1 MAPKK
6 KRPTRLRR
14 PVQRS
19 AEETQG
25 EAAVLAAIAR
35 MPPPWRAMGERLHAV
50 IKANAPTLSM
60 RTWYGM
66 PAYAKGGDVVCYFR
80 GGDKF
85 KERYMT
91 LGFNDSARLDEAH
104 LWPVVFALTEIS
116 PSEEREIAA
125 IVRKAV
131 R

>member
-1 MAPKK
+1 M
-6 KRPTRLRR
+6 
-14 PVQRS
+14 
-19 AEETQG
+19 
-25 EAAVLAAIAR
+25 LAAIAR
-35 MPPPWRAMGERLHAV
+35 MPAPWRAMGERLHAV
-50 IKANAPTLSM
+50 IKANAPTLTM

-91 LGFNDSARLDEAH
+91 LGFNDSASLDEDH
-104 LWPVVFALTEIS
+104 LWPVVFALTEITAA
-116 PSEEREIAA
+116 EEREIAA

>member
-14 PVQRS
+14 PVHRS